1 MHNIQTEDK
10 ILFYLCLHRITF
22 LSLCE
27 KEILLEKLG
36 NWNELSLLSKE
47 DISKIIHRQISAKAI
62 WDGKENLR
70 MAKIALEY
78 CKFLNIRI
86 ILNSDENYPFLLNQI
101 SDPPLLLF
109 CRGNAELLNG
119 RKYVSVVGTRKLS
132 VQGRKSASDFAYQA
146 AKNGYCVVSGLAY
159 GADGYAHKGSV
170 DAYFDFLNEPEM
182 LQNLGHTIAVLPSG
196 IDEIVPYRHKQL
208 AQMILKS
215 GGCILSEYEP
225 KMSIANWHFVARNRI
240 IAGLS
245 ESTVVIEAPDGSGSL
260 ITADFALEYGREVY
274 LHKACFSEMALKM
287 SDIVRKDLLKK
298 FSQGNASKYKIENT
312 VQKFLEQGAP
322 VIENFDDFC
331 AVLNEEPGIRN
342 ARIVQAEL
350 FESV

>member
-1 MHNIQTEDK
+1 MHNIQTEDT

-225 KMSIANWHFVARNRI
+225 KMNIANWHFVARNRI

>member
-27 KEILLEKLG
+27 KEILLK
-36 NWNELSLLSKE
+36 ELDDFNALALLSKE
-47 DISKIIHRQISAKAI
+47 EISRIIHRQISEKAI
-62 WDGKENLR
+62 WNGKDNLR

-86 ILNSDENYPFLLNQI
+86 VLNSDENYPFLLKQI

-119 RKYVSVVGTRKLS
+119 RKYISVVGTRKLS
-132 VQGRKSASDFAYQA
+132 AQGRDSARDFAYQA

-170 DAYFDFLNEPEM
+170 DAYYDFIDDQTM

-215 GGCILSEYEP
+215 GGCIISEYEP
-225 KMSIANWHFVARNRI
+225 KMNIANWHFVARNRI

-274 LHKACFSEMALKM
+274 LHNACFSEMALKM

-298 FSQGNASKYKIENT
+298 FSQGNASKYKLENT
-312 VQKFLEQGAP
+312 VQKFLEEGAP
-322 VIENFDDFC
+322 VIESFDDFC

-342 ARIVQAEL
+342 AKIVQAEL

>member
-182 LQNLGHTIAVLPSG
+182 LQKLGHTIAVLPSG

-225 KMSIANWHFVARNRI
+225 KMNIANWHFVARNRI

>member
-27 KEILLEKLG
+27 KEILLK
-36 NWNELSLLSKE
+36 ELDDFNALALLSKE
-47 DISKIIHRQISAKAI
+47 EISRIIHRQISEKAI
-62 WDGKENLR
+62 WNGKDNLR

-86 ILNSDENYPFLLNQI
+86 VLNSDENYPFLLKQI

-119 RKYVSVVGTRKLS
+119 RKYISVVGTRKLS
-132 VQGRKSASDFAYQA
+132 AQGRDCAWNFAYQA

-170 DAYFDFLNEPEM
+170 DAYFDFLDDEEISK
-182 LQNLGHTIAVLPSG
+182 NLGHTIAVLPSG

-215 GGCILSEYEP
+215 GGCIISEYEP
-225 KMSIANWHFVARNRI
+225 KMNIANWHFVARNRI

-245 ESTVVIEAPDGSGSL
+245 ESTVVIEAPNGSGSL
-260 ITADFALEYGREVY
+260 ITADFALEYGREVF

-287 SDIVRKDLLKK
+287 SDIVKKDLLKK
-298 FSQGNASKYKIENT
+298 FSQGTASKYKLENT
-312 VQKFLEQGAP
+312 VQKFLEEGAP
-322 VIENFDDFC
+322 VIEDFDDFC

-342 ARIVQAEL
+342 AKIVQAEL
-350 FESV
+350 FASV

>member
-182 LQNLGHTIAVLPSG
+182 LQKLGHTIAVLPSG

-215 GGCILSEYEP
+215 GGCIISEYEP
-225 KMSIANWHFVARNRI
+225 KMNIANWHFVARNRI

-298 FSQGNASKYKIENT
+298 FSQGNASKYKIGNT

>member
-215 GGCILSEYEP
+215 GGCIISEYEP
-225 KMSIANWHFVARNRI
+225 KMNIANWHFVARNRI

>member
-22 LSLCE
+22 LSLRE
-27 KEILLEKLG
+27 KEILLKKLDG
-36 NWNELSLLSKE
+36 YDELSLLSVD
-47 DISKIIHRQISAKAI
+47 DISKLIHRQISAKAI
-62 WDGKENLR
+62 WNGKENLR

-86 ILNSDENYPFLLNQI
+86 ILNSDENYPFLLKQI

-132 VQGRKSASDFAYQA
+132 AQGRDSACDFAYQA

-170 DAYFDFLNEPEM
+170 DAYFDFLDEPEM
-182 LQNLGHTIAVLPSG
+182 IQNLGHTIAVLPSG

-215 GGCILSEYEP
+215 GGCIISEYEP

-274 LHKACFSEMALKM
+274 LHKACFGEMALKM

-298 FSQGNASKYKIENT
+298 FSQGNVSKYKLENT
-312 VQKFLEQGAP
+312 VQKFLEEGAP
-322 VIENFDDFC
+322 VIEDFDDFC

-342 ARIVQAEL
+342 AKIVQAEL

>member
-70 MAKIALEY
+70 MAKIALKY

-215 GGCILSEYEP
+215 GGCIISEYEP
-225 KMSIANWHFVARNRI
+225 KMNIANWHFVARNRI

>member
-10 ILFYLCLHRITF
+10 ILFNLCLHRITF

-225 KMSIANWHFVARNRI
+225 KMNIANWHFVARNRI

>member
-27 KEILLEKLG
+27 KEILLEKMG

-182 LQNLGHTIAVLPSG
+182 LQKLGHTIAVLPSG

-225 KMSIANWHFVARNRI
+225 KMNIANWHFVARNRI

>member
-47 DISKIIHRQISAKAI
+47 DISKLIHRQISAKAI

-182 LQNLGHTIAVLPSG
+182 VQKLGHTIAVLPSG

-215 GGCILSEYEP
+215 GGCIISEYEP
-225 KMSIANWHFVARNRI
+225 KMNIANWHFVARNRI

>member
-1 MHNIQTEDK
+1 MHNIQNEDK

-119 RKYVSVVGTRKLS
+119 RQYVSVVGTRKLS

-215 GGCILSEYEP
+215 GGCIISEYEP
-225 KMSIANWHFVARNRI
+225 KMNIANWHFVARNRI

>member
-1 MHNIQTEDK
+1 M
-10 ILFYLCLHRITF
+10 
-22 LSLCE
+22 
-27 KEILLEKLG
+27 
-36 NWNELSLLSKE
+36 
-47 DISKIIHRQISAKAI
+47 
-62 WDGKENLR
+62 
-70 MAKIALEY
+70 
-78 CKFLNIRI
+78 
-86 ILNSDENYPFLLNQI
+86 
-101 SDPPLLLF
+101 F

-119 RKYVSVVGTRKLS
+119 RKYISVVGTRKLS
-132 VQGRKSASDFAYQA
+132 AQGRDSARDFAYQA

-170 DAYFDFLNEPEM
+170 DAYYDFIDDQTM

-215 GGCILSEYEP
+215 GGCIISEYEP
-225 KMSIANWHFVARNRI
+225 KMNIANWHFVARNRI

-298 FSQGNASKYKIENT
+298 FSQGNASKYKLENT
-312 VQKFLEQGAP
+312 VQKFLEEGAP
-322 VIENFDDFC
+322 VIEDFDDFC

-342 ARIVQAEL
+342 AKIVQAEL

>member
-27 KEILLEKLG
+27 KEILLK
-36 NWNELSLLSKE
+36 ELDDFNALALLSKE
-47 DISKIIHRQISAKAI
+47 EISRIIHRQISEKAI
-62 WDGKENLR
+62 WNGKDNLR

-86 ILNSDENYPFLLNQI
+86 VLNSDENYPFLLKQI

-119 RKYVSVVGTRKLS
+119 RKYISVVGTRKLS
-132 VQGRKSASDFAYQA
+132 AQGRDSAWNFAYQA

-170 DAYFDFLNEPEM
+170 DAYYDFIDDQTM
-182 LQNLGHTIAVLPSG
+182 LQKLGHTIAVLPSG

-215 GGCILSEYEP
+215 GGCIISEYEP
-225 KMSIANWHFVARNRI
+225 KMNIANWHFVA
-240 IAGLS
+240 
-245 ESTVVIEAPDGSGSL
+245 
-260 ITADFALEYGREVY
+260 
-274 LHKACFSEMALKM
+274 
-287 SDIVRKDLLKK
+287 
-298 FSQGNASKYKIENT
+298 
-312 VQKFLEQGAP
+312 
-322 VIENFDDFC
+322 
-331 AVLNEEPGIRN
+331 
-342 ARIVQAEL
+342 
-350 FESV
+350 

>member
-1 MHNIQTEDK
+1 M
-10 ILFYLCLHRITF
+10 
-22 LSLCE
+22 
-27 KEILLEKLG
+27 
-36 NWNELSLLSKE
+36 
-47 DISKIIHRQISAKAI
+47 
-62 WDGKENLR
+62 
-70 MAKIALEY
+70 
-78 CKFLNIRI
+78 
-86 ILNSDENYPFLLNQI
+86 LNQI

-182 LQNLGHTIAVLPSG
+182 LQKLGHTIAVLPSG

-225 KMSIANWHFVARNRI
+225 KMNIANWHFVARNRI